1 MRIHLIELRDRRMGV
16 ASQRVNSLMLPILA
30 VWAERAGW
38 RAQVSFTEL
47 ADVDYDRDC
56 DVVAL
61 SLYTFLAAEGYAVAR
76 RFRAQGKLVIIG
88 GPHTKGCLDE
98 VAEHADLVFDRC
110 DERVWCETLRAIAD
124 GTIVPRPGRGQFVPS
139 PEMTR
144 VPPYREIKPFYGTD
158 KIPLLLSSLGCPHDC
173 DFCTDWNSSYLKRD
187 VDEVIADVRE
197 IEAPFFIFCD
207 PNFGVNR
214 RFTAELLARMVPLKK
229 QYLME
234 TSLAWLLH
242 DDYLALL
249 RASGCIG
256 IELGLESLT
265 TVYHKNGL
273 KGRTAPTEV
282 VIEQIARIK
291 RHIPLLQV
299 NILLGLD
306 NDTAETFRTVAELYH
321 RANIDDLVP
330 FVVTPFPGTPFFD
343 RMRDE
348 GRLFETDWRH
358 FNCGNLVVT
367 PRQLSVPA
375 FYDLYMDLLRRL
387 HAPRLV
393 ARKVVAHLWQYRDAK
408 VAFILLAVLL
418 TRAWNTRRHHLPEL
432 RIDKLR
438 AQARAERAGMGS
450 DAIGAPVSVPIDTGE
465 ALVAG

>member
-1 MRIHLIELRDRRMGV
+1 MGV
-16 ASQRVNSLMLPILA
+16 ASQRMNSLMLPILA

-38 RAQVSFTEL
+38 QARVSFTEF
-47 ADVDYDRDC
+47 ADVDYEHDC

-76 RFRAQGKLVIIG
+76 RFRARGTLVIIG
-88 GPHTKGCLDE
+88 GPHAKGCLDE

-110 DERVWCETLRAIAD
+110 DERVWRETLHAIAAGD
-124 GTIVPRPGRGQFVPS
+124 IAAGRGRGRCVPS

-144 VPPYREIKPFYGTD
+144 VPPYREIKPFYGTG
-158 KIPLLLSSLGCPHDC
+158 KIPLLLSSLGCPHTC
-173 DFCTDWNSSYLKRD
+173 DFCTDWNSSYHKRD

-207 PNFGVNR
+207 PNFGANR
-214 RFTAELLARMVPLKK
+214 RFTAELLRRLVPLKK
-229 QYLME
+229 HYLME

-265 TVYHKNGL
+265 TGYDKNGL
-273 KGRTAPTEV
+273 KGRAAPIEV
-282 VIEQIARIK
+282 VVERIARIK

-306 NDTAETFRTVAELYH
+306 DDTPETFRTVAGLYR
-321 RANIDDLVP
+321 RADIDELVP

-343 RMRDE
+343 RMRGE
-348 GRLFETDWRH
+348 GRLFEPDWRY
-358 FNCGNLVVT
+358 FNCGNLVLR

-387 HAPRLV
+387 HTPGLV
-393 ARKVVAHLWQYRDAK
+393 ARKVLTHLWQYRDAK
-408 VAFILLAVLL
+408 VACILLALLL
-418 TRAWNTRRHHLPEL
+418 TRAWNTFRHHLPEL
-432 RIDKLR
+432 RADKRR
-438 AQARAERAGMGS
+438 AQARAGMGA
-450 DAIGAPVSVPIDTGE
+450 DAAGGPASAPVEGRE